1 MLLQSIGF
9 ILHCKIDFSQYSL
22 KTVFCYQLFFNTLIP
37 KINLVGRSKINNKDT
52 KNYKCHSNT
61 TTNSL
66 PTPQKKKIPY
76 SKTCS
81 NADFSGGYE

>member
-1 MLLQSIGF
+1 M
-9 ILHCKIDFSQYSL
+9 
-22 KTVFCYQLFFNTLIP
+22 
-37 KINLVGRSKINNKDT
+37 NLVGRSKINNKDT